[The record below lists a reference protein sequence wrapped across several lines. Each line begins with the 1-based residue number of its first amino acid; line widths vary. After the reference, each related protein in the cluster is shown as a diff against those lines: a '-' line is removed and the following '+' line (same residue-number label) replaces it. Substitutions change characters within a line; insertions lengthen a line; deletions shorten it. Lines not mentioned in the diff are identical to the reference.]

1 MNALIVFLAVIF
13 VAGLAAGAYAIFAP
27 KKIPAPVPVPV
38 PAAAP
43 EAAIAAPQA
52 EFDSLGDSARCDFI
66 FGIGVLEDERTR
78 SLLFHALDDRSEA
91 VALAAAHVLAR
102 SGSIDE
108 VRRHVATQ
116 DPSRRDALM
125 QLLSVMT

>member
-27 KKIPAPVPVPV
+27 KKSPAPVPVPV
-38 PAAAP
+38 AAP
-43 EAAIAAPQA
+43 EAAIAAPEA

-66 FGIGVLEDERTR
+66 FGISVLEDERTR

-102 SGSIDE
+102 SGNIDE